1 MTKSLQ
7 KTQKIA
13 GMWGKRMRT
22 GDMKDEIGRICGE
35 LDFPAEGRQA
45 MLDAW
50 DAVSGCPEAADCFE
64 KWIAA
69 YGEDIHI
76 DYKAAL
82 LEADEAAKRAG
93 IREYTAEMLL
103 FLCFAEPLKK
113 RYEEKGI
120 DDSIWKDSCMDLRWK
135 LMECHKMYGIWG
147 SFVAWWFPGF
157 FDLTRFAL
165 GRLQFELIDFP
176 ADYEAAGRRKPEGM
190 TKAINVHIPSC
201 GKLKM
206 EECHE
211 SYRRAAAFFAD
222 AFPDGRRAFACWS
235 WMLYSPHRAFL
246 KPDSGVVKF
255 MSEYDV
261 YATGEEDGDLWR
273 IFNRM
278 YDGRP
283 DALPEDTSMQRGY
296 KKWLQEGHHAG
307 YGKGIFYYGKPG
319 FSPYW
324 EF

>member
-1 MTKSLQ
+1 MSHGSRMPGHLL
-7 KTQKIA
+7 KTSEPKTAGRLARHRICGKIRDVTDYDKIPA
-13 GMWGKRMRT
+13 KNAEDCGNVGETDEDR
-22 GDMKDEIGRICGE
+22 GYEDEIGRICGE

-135 LMECHKMYGIWG
+135 LMECIKCTESGAALWPGGSGILR
-147 SFVAWWFPGF
+147 SDAVRP
-157 FDLTRFAL
+157 
-165 GRLQFELIDFP
+165 GRLQFELIDSRRTTKRL
-176 ADYEAAGRRKPEGM
+176 AGGNRKG
-190 TKAINVHIPSC
+190 
-201 GKLKM
+201 
-206 EECHE
+206 
-211 SYRRAAAFFAD
+211 
-222 AFPDGRRAFACWS
+222 
-235 WMLYSPHRAFL
+235 
-246 KPDSGVVKF
+246 
-255 MSEYDV
+255 
-261 YATGEEDGDLWR
+261 
-273 IFNRM
+273 
-278 YDGRP
+278 
-283 DALPEDTSMQRGY
+283 
-296 KKWLQEGHHAG
+296 
-307 YGKGIFYYGKPG
+307 
-319 FSPYW
+319 
-324 EF
+324 